1 MPPSSQRRARP
12 ATTQAPSS
20 VTAAW
25 AAAGA
30 GVAPAGESTGPE
42 PVRIEIPSIGVS
54 DPVEPLGLNGDGSL
68 QVPADFGHTGWYT
81 GRPVPG
87 DVGPAVIVGH
97 VDSRRGPAVFY
108 RLRDLR
114 PGAEVM
120 VHRSDGSRVA
130 FAVER
135 SARHPKSNFPTEE
148 VYGPTTERALRLIT
162 CGGTFDR
169 TSRHYR
175 DNIIVFAKVKP

>member
-1 MPPSSQRRARP
+1 
-12 ATTQAPSS
+12 
-20 VTAAW
+20 
-25 AAAGA
+25 
-30 GVAPAGESTGPE
+30 
-42 PVRIEIPSIGVS
+42 
-54 DPVEPLGLNGDGSL
+54 
-68 QVPADFGHTGWYT
+68 
-81 GRPVPG
+81 
-87 DVGPAVIVGH
+87 
-97 VDSRRGPAVFY
+97 
-108 RLRDLR
+108 
-114 PGAEVM
+114 M